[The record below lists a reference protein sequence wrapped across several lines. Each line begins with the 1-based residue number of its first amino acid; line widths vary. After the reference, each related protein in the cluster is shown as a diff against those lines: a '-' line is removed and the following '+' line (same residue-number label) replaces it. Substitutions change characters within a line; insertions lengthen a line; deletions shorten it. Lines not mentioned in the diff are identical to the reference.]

1 MFNLVVFDLDG
12 TLVDTAA
19 EIALAL
25 NAVLAERDLP
35 ATDENAVRAWL
46 GHGARELLA
55 RAYRLAGGEGEPDAK
70 MLQSFEWHY
79 GVHSG
84 RRSRPHPQALESLHA
99 LRGRGV
105 ATAVVTNK
113 ETRFA
118 AAVLHA
124 HDLWGFLDA
133 VVCGDMVQQRKP
145 DPLGVE
151 HCLGRFR
158 TTPRRTLLAG
168 DTELDA
174 ATARNAGVALCP
186 SIAAAV
192 RLFSA

>member
-1 MFNLVVFDLDG
+1 VFNLVLFDLDG

-25 NAVLAERDLP
+25 NAVLAERGL
-35 ATDENAVRAWL
+35 AAVDESTVRGWL
-46 GHGARELLA
+46 GHGARELVA
-55 RAYRLAGGEGEPDAK
+55 RAWRLAGGAGEPDEK
-70 MLQSFEWHY
+70 MLESFEWHY
-79 GVHSG
+79 AAHSG
-84 RRSRPHPQALESLHA
+84 RCSRLLPGALESLRA
-99 LRGRGV
+99 LRSFGA

-133 VVCGDMVQQRKP
+133 VVCGDMLQHRKP

-158 TTPRRTLLAG
+158 TTPRRTLLVG
-168 DTELDA
+168 DSELDA

-192 RLFSA
+192 RRLSA

>member
-1 MFNLVVFDLDG
+1 VLLDLDG

-25 NAVLAERDLP
+25 NAVLAERGLP
-35 ATDENAVRAWL
+35 AIDESAVRGWL

-70 MLQSFEWHY
+70 LLQSFEWHY
-79 GVHSG
+79 AAHSG
-84 RRSRPHPQALESLHA
+84 RRSRPLPQALENLRS
-99 LRGRGV
+99 LRGLGA
-105 ATAVVTNK
+105 ATALVTNK

-124 HDLWGFLDA
+124 HGLWGLLDA
-133 VVCGDMVQQRKP
+133 VVCGDMVRERKP

-158 TTPRRTLLAG
+158 TTPRRTLLVG
-168 DTELDA
+168 DTALDA

-192 RLFSA
+192 RRLSA